1 MTLCHTE
8 LTGKR
13 LGDDSKMI
21 AENVRKNAKS
31 KIKQKVLKSDN
42 V

>member
-1 MTLCHTE
+1 MCQAEMT
-8 LTGKR
+8 GRR
-13 LGDDSKMI
+13 LGDDSRTP

-31 KIKQKVLKSDN
+31 KIKQKALKNDN

>member
-1 MTLCHTE
+1 MCHTE
-8 LTGKR
+8 KTARR